1 MYKLNF
7 LSKENDL
14 NKIIKNQRKNR
25 NNISFLF
32 VSLWDEHCTALVD
45 SLTEKYHVEG
55 NGGEDLYI
63 VDSFNMPH
71 SFVVYDTTKLP
82 HLVQVK
88 RDGYRS
94 EDYLPRVMRKLKV

>member
-1 MYKLNF
+1 MFRLTFLN
-7 LSKENDL
+7 KENDL

-45 SLTEKYHVEG
+45 AIKEKYNEDSP
-55 NGGEDLYI
+55 GEELYV

-71 SFVVYDTTKLP
+71 SFIVYNTTKLP

-88 RDGYRS
+88 REGYRS